1 MYRDVMPSV
10 RAVYGLSDMEKSAR
24 GDDHRSSSIGW
35 VLELFFDKAPIND
48 GVIGLGLAVQFDEPT
63 GKWFAQYDG

>member
-1 MYRDVMPSV
+1 MGY
-10 RAVYGLSDMEKSAR
+10 LTWKSQQEVTASR
-24 GDDHRSSSIGW
+24 SGHDHRSSSIGW
-35 VLELFFDKAPIND
+35 VSELFFDEAPIND